1 MNHQLNKLL
10 MKYRDKIFYNNTKY
24 KRELYFELSKTIEKH
39 NVILIGLRQVGKTT
53 LMEQLA
59 QEYYQKFI
67 EEQNNDELVSNISNQ
82 ADIFYLNLKSL
93 TSINSE
99 ELIND
104 ISFNKYQLVLIDE
117 IQMITK
123 WSNFLQAVIDL
134 NPQARFIVS
143 GSNTSSLKSEKMV
156 NRIKVY
162 FVNPLSFEEFRN
174 IWNINDV
181 DVYLKFGSYPKS
193 SQYNDPEIQYRE
205 LVESSIIDKI
215 ISDDLLNKVDH
226 FKFKAL
232 MKNISNYIGNE
243 LLTSNLENKFVTR
256 QTAKIYIEMLAKS
269 QLIHLIPKYKD
280 KNSKMKHKVY
290 FEDKSMINFFNN
302 FEKLDNNTW
311 GSLIENIV
319 FCYLVKKYSNKLML
333 PNIFYYRG
341 SNKKEIDFLI
351 EDKKILIECK
361 YQKEI
366 NKNELTNLL
375 NETLDKDLLNFRKI
389 IITLN
394 IEEVFNGWEFIPLE
408 KILKGE
414 YGL

>member
-1 MNHQLNKLL
+1 MNHELNKLL
-10 MKYRDKIFYNNTKY
+10 MKYRDKIFYTNTEY

-93 TSINSE
+93 ASINSE

-143 GSNTSSLKSEKMV
+143 GSNASSLKSETMV

-174 IWNINDV
+174 IWNINDM

-394 IEEVFNGWEFIPLE
+394 IEEVFNGWEFVPLE

-414 YGL
+414 YEL

>member
-319 FCYLVKKYSNKLML
+319 FCYLVKKYPNKLML
-333 PNIFYYRG
+333 SNIFYYRG

>member
-333 PNIFYYRG
+333 SNIFYYRG